1 MLKKPSVSALIQQG
15 VEWNEMYKD
24 LSDSQLLTRFRE
36 STDQARGEILL
47 AFYERY
53 KNLVLKVCYH
63 YLGDY
68 DQANDVFHDAF
79 TKVLEKV
86 ETIPQLNN
94 FKSWL
99 LTITRNLCVDRLRHA
114 SYLKGQEGDSALIE
128 VSCENRVEARYV
140 AEMDRQKI
148 LGHLVSCV
156 QNLAAS
162 DLRIFKLRWR
172 GLRAA
177 QILKIVESN
186 KAELRRS
193 YDRIKNLLEVCM
205 KKKGL
210 TISIDQIISLGE
222 LDE

>member
-1 MLKKPSVSALIQQG
+1 
-15 VEWNEMYKD
+15 MYKD
-24 LSDSQLLTRFRE
+24 LSDSDLLTTFRQGG
-36 STDQARGEILL
+36 DQEKADILL
-47 AFYERY
+47 IFYERY

-79 TKVLEKV
+79 MRVLEKV
-86 ETIPQLNN
+86 ETVASLNN

-140 AEMDRQKI
+140 AEMDRKKL
-148 LGHLVSCV
+148 LGHLVSCI
-156 QNLAAS
+156 QKLEAS

-172 GLRAA
+172 GMRAA
-177 QILKIVESN
+177 EILKIVGLN
-186 KAELRRS
+186 KSELRRS
-193 YDRIKNLLEVCM
+193 YDRLKNLLEVCM
-205 KKKGL
+205 KRKGL